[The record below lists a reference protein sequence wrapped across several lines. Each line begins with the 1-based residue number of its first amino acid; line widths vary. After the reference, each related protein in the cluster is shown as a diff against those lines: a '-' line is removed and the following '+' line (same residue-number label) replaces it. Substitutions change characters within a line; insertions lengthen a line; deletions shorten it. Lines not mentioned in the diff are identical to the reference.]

1 MTAPAAV
8 VLSAVRPLME
18 LSSMVQLRAG
28 FLYGAVPAME
38 KSRPEVEAAA
48 EILSLYLAAGLFTIG
63 APLAR
68 TCGCLGDFSIR
79 RFTDPRIVAR
89 C

>member
-8 VLSAVRPLME
+8 VLSAVRSLME

-28 FLYGAVPAME
+28 FLYGAVPEME
-38 KSRPEVEAAA
+38 KSRPKAAS
-48 EILSLYLAAGLFTIG
+48 EILSLYLAAGLFAIG

-79 RFTDPRIVAR
+79 GFTDPRIVAR